1 GVRRRRG
8 RRCRLGAGA
17 RRLGGDLPGGRG
29 AGATAGGVAAV
40 LRRVRRA
47 RRRRRVRHLG
57 PPGRGGAP
65 RRLRAAARGRA
76 RAPAAGRRDGRVRR
90 GGRPRARGEP
100 RAGRPPRG
108 DRAAG
113 PRRVGRPPPPHR
125 TRRHP
130 VPRRILRGARHAAR
144 GGGYG
149 RYVGRVSGSLP
160 SLDGTVA
167 LVTGASGGIGSCVAR
182 RFAEAGAAV
191 VVHHRTGAERAA
203 AVVEEITSAGGR
215 AVAAQADVT
224 DREAVQGLV
233 ELAVER
239 FGRLDSVVAAA
250 GVQPVARLA
259 GMPVE
264 AWRAVLHGNATGA
277 FATVQAAAGVL
288 RGRGGSITLIASV
301 EGSRPAR
308 GHAHYAAAKAATIM
322 LARAAA

>member
-1 GVRRRRG
+1 M
-8 RRCRLGAGA
+8 
-17 RRLGGDLPGGRG
+17 
-29 AGATAGGVAAV
+29 
-40 LRRVRRA
+40 
-47 RRRRRVRHLG
+47 
-57 PPGRGGAP
+57 
-65 RRLRAAARGRA
+65 
-76 RAPAAGRRDGRVRR
+76 
-90 GGRPRARGEP
+90 
-100 RAGRPPRG
+100 
-108 DRAAG
+108 
-113 PRRVGRPPPPHR
+113 
-125 TRRHP
+125 
-130 VPRRILRGARHAAR
+130 
-144 GGGYG
+144 
-149 RYVGRVSGSLP
+149 SGSLP

-322 LARAAA
+322 LARAAALEYGPDGVRVNSVSPGLISRPGLRSDWPEGVARWEGAAPLRRLGEPRDVADACVFLASPMARFVTGHDLVVDGGMAVVPAW